1 MPGATT
7 VGGKRRIDARRVLL
21 LAVAAVWVAVCGE
34 RLFALRHAPLDYG
47 EFYMEQD
54 RRYAWLIGLQAA
66 AAFAVAAIAY
76 VRAVEYGPKRAQQ
89 AAACAA
95 VLLYAAIWLVPDLM
109 AFNPPDSGQP

>member
-1 MPGATT
+1 MTLRLMAGRH
-7 VGGKRRIDARRVLL
+7 GARRLL
-21 LAVAAVWVAVCGE
+21 LTASAIGVAMCAE
-34 RLFALRHAPLDYG
+34 RLFALRYMPLDYG

-54 RRYAWLIGLQAA
+54 RRYPWLIALQAA

-76 VRAVEYGPKRAQQ
+76 VRAVGYGPKRAQQ

-95 VLLYAAIWLVPDLM
+95 VVLYAAIWLVPDLM